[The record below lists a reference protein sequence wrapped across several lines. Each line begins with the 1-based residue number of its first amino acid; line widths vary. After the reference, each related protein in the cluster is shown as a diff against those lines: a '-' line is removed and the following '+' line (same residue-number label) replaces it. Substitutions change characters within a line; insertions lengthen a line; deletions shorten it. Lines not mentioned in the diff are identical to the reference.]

1 MSRFSSALELAQE
14 LTREANRIK
23 SGVKAE
29 QDAARVL
36 KRVDETTVTLARLDQ
51 VVKAMRALAAASG
64 TESVGLSQLGEGREA
79 FARNAERSG
88 FLPSDQAFN
97 GARARIGDV
106 TKRVSEELT
115 AAWTQWTGQGIGEL
129 RVARMPMLTE
139 GERRPA
145 QQQLKEL
152 RDYTKKPVPTI
163 GDISQFKVVLA
174 GLTEL
179 LGQVPDPDGELVPLL
194 EQLAVHPILLA
205 ELSDEQIALL
215 RQVADQVEIR
225 RRGV

>member
-1 MSRFSSALELAQE
+1 MSRFSSVLELAQE
-14 LTREANRIK
+14 VTREANRIK

-51 VVKAMRALAAASG
+51 AVKAAQVLAVANG
-64 TESVGLSQLGEGREA
+64 TESVGLFQLGEGRET

-115 AAWTQWTGQGIGEL
+115 TAWTQWTGQSIGEL
-129 RVARMPMLTE
+129 RVARMPMLIE
-139 GERRPA
+139 GQRKPA
-145 QQQLKEL
+145 QQQLKDL
-152 RDYTKKPVPTI
+152 QDYAKKPVPTV
-163 GDISQFKVVLA
+163 GDISQFKVALA

-179 LGQVPDPDGELVPLL
+179 LARVSDPDGELVPLL
-194 EQLAVHPILLA
+194 ERLAVRPILLA
-205 ELSDEQIALL
+205 ELSDGQIALL

-225 RRGV
+225 RRGA